1 MLPDDYLV
9 CYEYVS
15 DVLSWIKQ
23 REVEMD
29 HLQLVAP
36 QLNRRRQ
43 LINWT
48 CSMASDLK
56 ISTLTVH
63 LAIKLLDHF
72 MSGHDI
78 EEAQLFLVCL
88 GCLQLASKVIEKES
102 SVPTTKSLQAMLPH
116 PLPISSFFHL
126 EGMMLDFFMWD
137 INYPTCCYVIEIL
150 LPLCIHPLD
159 IQFIH
164 YRGNQLNFQAAKEG
178 FFFIVKEMLDFC
190 IQEESLMLVVPSI
203 LACAVLQASRIQ
215 CGLVPSWPTNVATV
229 SGYSN
234 EQIDS
239 VTDSLVSLHKLHSDD
254 ENMLDEGYQSNLSSG
269 LSPEK
274 LLPSQ

>member
-1 MLPDDYLV
+1 
-9 CYEYVS
+9 
-15 DVLSWIKQ
+15 
-23 REVEMD
+23 
-29 HLQLVAP
+29 
-36 QLNRRRQ
+36 
-43 LINWT
+43 
-48 CSMASDLK
+48 MASDLK

-88 GCLQLASKVIEKES
+88 GCLQLASKVIEK
-102 SVPTTKSLQAMLPH
+102 
-116 PLPISSFFHL
+116 
-126 EGMMLDFFMWD
+126 
-137 INYPTCCYVIEIL
+137 
-150 LPLCIHPLD
+150 
-159 IQFIH
+159 
-164 YRGNQLNFQAAKEG
+164 
-178 FFFIVKEMLDFC
+178 
-190 IQEESLMLVVPSI
+190 
-203 LACAVLQASRIQ
+203 ASRIQ